1 MFPDVSGFVNSVT
14 SHDYNT
20 TILIAMIVLLIMFFK
35 FLIRLIKQI
44 LIGGT
49 KKVLIEF
56 LYKCFRI
63 INCFTF
69 EVFIR

>member
-1 MFPDVSGFVNSVT
+1 MFPDVSGFVNAVT

-20 TILIAMIVLLIMFFK
+20 IILIAMIVLLIMFFK

-56 LYKCFRI
+56 FYTSAFGLLTVLLSRFL
-63 INCFTF
+63 
-69 EVFIR
+69 

>member
-1 MFPDVSGFVNSVT
+1 MFPDVSGFVNTVT

-56 LYKCFRI
+56 FYTSAFGLLTVLLSRFL
-63 INCFTF
+63 
-69 EVFIR
+69 